1 MHGEVP
7 AEELSADVLSA
18 VERNIPAATRHF
30 VEFAA
35 TVARA
40 PEQVRKLRC
49 SKPSA
54 PKALI
59 QRTVEALPQHCSC
72 RCVAWPQLQVLNPN
86 SYCPGAAVLL

>member
-40 PEQVRKLRC
+40 PEQVREQPRRTEPAESLSPAHHQGSGICCVRKRMDYNW
-49 SKPSA
+49 SSA
-54 PKALI
+54 
-59 QRTVEALPQHCSC
+59 
-72 RCVAWPQLQVLNPN
+72 
-86 SYCPGAAVLL
+86 

>member
-1 MHGEVP
+1 MRQFQADRAVHGEVP

-40 PEQVRKLRC
+40 PEQVGCPRRA
-49 SKPSA
+49 A
-54 PKALI
+54 PLSPA
-59 QRTVEALPQHCSC
+59 
-72 RCVAWPQLQVLNPN
+72 QLYPR
-86 SYCPGAAVLL
+86 PA